1 MGFIQSPLYLYEL
14 WILTL
19 NSQSNPLGQNTYSY
33 VDEESKMNRTDTST
47 INTGPEWITLRNR
60 GTTSYE
66 ELSNDFKDDS
76 PSAFEEEISLY
87 AYWSTEELHNL
98 ARELEIPNYQHINR
112 EALIEMMIRRLF

>member
-1 MGFIQSPLYLYEL
+1 
-14 WILTL
+14 
-19 NSQSNPLGQNTYSY
+19 
-33 VDEESKMNRTDTST
+33 MNRTDTST
-47 INTGPEWITLRNR
+47 INTGSEWITLRNR

-66 ELSNDFKDDS
+66 ELTDDS
-76 PSAFEEEISLY
+76 SLQDDAPSPFEEEVSLY

>member
-1 MGFIQSPLYLYEL
+1 
-14 WILTL
+14 
-19 NSQSNPLGQNTYSY
+19 
-33 VDEESKMNRTDTST
+33 MNRTDTST
-47 INTGPEWITLRNR
+47 INTGPEWITLRSR

-66 ELSNDFKDDS
+66 ELTADDSALTEDDS
-76 PSAFEEEISLY
+76 PSSFEEEVSLY